1 MPKLFGTDGVRGLA
15 NVELTP
21 EIAYKLGRVGAFVL
35 SKSINHKS
43 KILIGKDTRISG
55 YMLEAALIAGICS
68 AGVNVDL
75 AGVIPTP
82 GIAYLTK
89 KNNYDAGIM
98 ISASHNPF
106 YDNGIKFFDRNGYKL
121 SDELENKI
129 EEIINSRSNELINA
143 THEKLGILKH
153 KYELVDNYENFLKSL
168 FSDLNLSG
176 LKIALDCANG
186 ATFKIA
192 GDIFK
197 NLGASVYVIN
207 NKPNGENINLNC
219 GSTHID
225 SLIKFVL
232 NNACDIGFA
241 FDGDGDRC
249 LIIDDYGK
257 VICGDEILSIIG
269 CYMKSKKIL
278 KSNTIVTTIM
288 SNLGLFLMGKK
299 ENINIIKT
307 KVGDRYIL
315 EEMLKNDFN
324 LGGEQ
329 SGHIILLDY
338 NTTGDG
344 ILTALYVTRIIYENN
359 KKIRDLNKAMQ
370 VMPQVLI
377 NAKVNNTR
385 KHNYLFDPEIK
396 NEIVNI
402 EKKFENNGRVVIRPS
417 GTEPLIRVM
426 LEGQNKKLLNQE
438 AQRLVNLI
446 EKNLK

>member
-21 EIAYKLGRVGAFVL
+21 EIAYNLGRVGAFVL
-35 SKSINHKS
+35 SKSINRKS

-68 AGVNVDL
+68 AGVDVDL
-75 AGVIPTP
+75 VGVIPTP

-129 EEIINSRSNELINA
+129 EEIINSGSNKLINA

-153 KYELVDNYENFLKSL
+153 RCELMNNYENFLKSL

-192 GDIFK
+192 SDIFK
-197 NLGASVYVIN
+197 NLGASVYAIN

-249 LIIDDYGK
+249 LIVDDYGK
-257 VICGDEILSIIG
+257 AIYGDEILSIIG
-269 CYMKSKKIL
+269 CYMRSKKIL
-278 KSNTIVTTIM
+278 KSNAIVTTIM

-315 EEMLKNDFN
+315 EEMLKHDFN

-329 SGHIILLDY
+329 SGHIILSDY

-344 ILTALYVTRIIYENN
+344 ILTALYVTRIVYENN
-359 KKIRDLNKAMQ
+359 KKIRDLNSVMQ

-396 NEIVNI
+396 NEIANI

-426 LEGQNKKLLNQE
+426 LEGQDKRLLNQE

>member
-1 MPKLFGTDGVRGLA
+1 M
-15 NVELTP
+15 
-21 EIAYKLGRVGAFVL
+21 
-35 SKSINHKS
+35 
-43 KILIGKDTRISG
+43 
-55 YMLEAALIAGICS
+55 
-68 AGVNVDL
+68 
-75 AGVIPTP
+75 
-82 GIAYLTK
+82 
-89 KNNYDAGIM
+89 
-98 ISASHNPF
+98 
-106 YDNGIKFFDRNGYKL
+106 
-121 SDELENKI
+121 
-129 EEIINSRSNELINA
+129 
-143 THEKLGILKH
+143 
-153 KYELVDNYENFLKSL
+153 KSL

-192 GDIFK
+192 SDIFK
-197 NLGASVYVIN
+197 NLGASVYAIN

-249 LIIDDYGK
+249 LIVDDYGK
-257 VICGDEILSIIG
+257 AIYGDEILSIIG
-269 CYMKSKKIL
+269 CYMRSKKIL
-278 KSNTIVTTIM
+278 KSNAIVTTIM

-315 EEMLKNDFN
+315 EEMLKHDFN

-329 SGHIILLDY
+329 SGHIILSDY

-344 ILTALYVTRIIYENN
+344 ILTALYVTRIVYENN
-359 KKIRDLNKAMQ
+359 KKIRDLNSVMQ

-396 NEIVNI
+396 NEIANI

-426 LEGQNKKLLNQE
+426 LEGQDKRLLNQE

-446 EKNLK
+446 EKNLT